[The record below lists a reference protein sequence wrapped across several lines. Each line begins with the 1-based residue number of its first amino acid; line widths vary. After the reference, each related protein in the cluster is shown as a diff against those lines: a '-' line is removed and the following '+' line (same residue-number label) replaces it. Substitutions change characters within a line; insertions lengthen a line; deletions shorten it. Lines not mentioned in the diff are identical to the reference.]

1 MTYSKIVFLTGC
13 NGQLGTSISK
23 TFSEANW
30 KVCGMDLSEKTTN
43 HYLSFYQSFSV
54 LSRTSFSSFFLDAIN
69 HLKLEGA
76 SQLCLI
82 NNAGVAVFTPS
93 EERTLEEFDFVARV
107 NLLGPIFGI
116 TEFKKF
122 VSDSPESCCFHDAFK
137 SIINIA
143 SIYGIQ
149 SPNPSIYTD
158 TARNSSEIYGATK
171 AGLIQMT
178 KYFAVHYADIPIIVN
193 CIAPGGILNEGVQ
206 GSEFIQNYSNLVP
219 MKRLCYETELAKT
232 CLFVADSG
240 VEYLSGQTISLDGG
254 MSSW

>member
-13 NGQLGTSISK
+13 NGQLGTSINR
-23 TFSEANW
+23 TFSESNW
-30 KVCGMDLSEKTTN
+30 KVCGMDLAADTTN

-54 LSRTSFSSFFLDAIN
+54 LSRTDFSAFFIDAIN
-69 HLKLEGA
+69 HLKLKRV
-76 SQLCLI
+76 SQICLI
-82 NNAGVAVFTPS
+82 NNAGVAIFTPS
-93 EERTLEEFDFVARV
+93 EERTLEEFDLVARV

-122 VSDSPESCCFHDAFK
+122 VNDSSECYRFRDAFK

-171 AGLIQMT
+171 AGNSNDKVFCSHSIQI
-178 KYFAVHYADIPIIVN
+178 F
-193 CIAPGGILNEGVQ
+193 Q
-206 GSEFIQNYSNLVP
+206 
-219 MKRLCYETELAKT
+219 
-232 CLFVADSG
+232 
-240 VEYLSGQTISLDGG
+240 YL
-254 MSSW
+254 